1 MSAKIVKSFNNA
13 SNFKQHR
20 QVADVTYRKNTQIIQ
35 QYKQMEFGKLPN
47 IENLDF
53 SLPPD
58 PLETAILLRGLPK
71 SENLAHA
78 YIGCTGWSMKE
89 WVGQVYPK
97 GTKPP
102 EYLYHYSRQFNTI
115 EMNTTHYR
123 IPTLSDVEK
132 WYKQTPD
139 DFRFA
144 PKMLQTV
151 SHAKN
156 LGYGTGL
163 TLQFCEAIQGLG
175 EKIGVCFMQLPP
187 HFKYDD
193 LAVLEMYLKKF
204 PQHIPLAIELRHE
217 TWFSNPHYFKTI
229 FDLFETYKVSSV
241 ITDVAGRRDVL
252 HQRLTTDTAVVRF
265 VGNNL
270 HETDYTRIEA
280 WVSRLKTWFEM
291 GLKNVYFFTH
301 EPDNLHA
308 PDLALFLH
316 NKISSNFKA
325 ILRGPV
331 FYDSIKPLQG
341 SFDF

>member
-1 MSAKIVKSFNNA
+1 
-13 SNFKQHR
+13 
-20 QVADVTYRKNTQIIQ
+20 
-35 QYKQMEFGKLPN
+35 MEFGKLPN

-58 PLETAILLRGLPK
+58 TSETAILLRGLPK
-71 SENLAHA
+71 SETLPYV

-89 WVGQVYPK
+89 WVGRIYPK
-97 GTKPP
+97 GTKSQD
-102 EYLYHYSRQFNTI
+102 YLHHYSRQFNTL

-123 IPTLSDVEK
+123 TPSITDVEK

-163 TLQFCEAIQGLG
+163 TLQFCEVLQGLG
-175 EKIGVCFMQLPP
+175 EKLGVCFMQLPP

-193 LAVLEMYLKKF
+193 LAVLELYLKKF
-204 PQHIPLAIELRHE
+204 PKHIPLAIELRHE
-217 TWFSNPHYFKTI
+217 TWFSNPHYFKTV
-229 FDLFETYKVSSV
+229 FDLFENHNISTV

-252 HQRLTTDTAVVRF
+252 HQRLTTGTAVIRF
-265 VGNNL
+265 VGNDL
-270 HETDYTRIEA
+270 HETDFTRIQS
-280 WVSRLKTWFEM
+280 WVARLKTWFEM
-291 GLKNVYFFTH
+291 GLKEVYFFTH
-301 EPDNLHA
+301 EPDNLKA

-316 NKISSNFKA
+316 NEITAHFNAIS
-325 ILRGPV
+325 RGPS
-331 FYDSIKPLQG
+331 FYEAPKPIQG
-341 SFDF
+341 TLEL